1 MGRTPWCASTTL
13 KIVSIHSVNCA
24 LIVLGL
30 PTGWSFICLDTQ
42 LMNIFR
48 GVVQK
53 GELSE
58 RVLDLTAEILGI
70 NPGSYTV
77 WFV

>member
-1 MGRTPWCASTTL
+1 
-13 KIVSIHSVNCA
+13 
-24 LIVLGL
+24 
-30 PTGWSFICLDTQ
+30 
-42 LMNIFR
+42 MNIFR